1 MYWNVTRYVLV
12 LISDILFTV
21 QIVEMDEVAHT
32 MVGTRTEITV
42 SPAATPTDERITDLK
57 LSDKREEVAT
67 CDYPVEDE
75 QSPDAIEESGMTD
88 H

>member
-1 MYWNVTRYVLV
+1 
-12 LISDILFTV
+12 
-21 QIVEMDEVAHT
+21 MDEVAHT
-32 MVGTRTEITV
+32 MVRTRTEITV
-42 SPAATPTDERITDLK
+42 SPAATPTDERITDLE

-67 CDYPVEDE
+67 CDFPVEDE

>member
-1 MYWNVTRYVLV
+1 MGKQPFATNCKYPHICPVCK
-12 LISDILFTV
+12 
-21 QIVEMDEVAHT
+21 VAHT
-32 MVGTRTEITV
+32 LVGTRTEITV
-42 SPAATPTDERITDLK
+42 SPAATPTDERITDLE

>member
-1 MYWNVTRYVLV
+1 MREL
-12 LISDILFTV
+12 
-21 QIVEMDEVAHT
+21 
-32 MVGTRTEITV
+32 
-42 SPAATPTDERITDLK
+42 TDLE